1 MAEKEIMMKK
11 TLPTL
16 FLLISLSLVGSV
28 FLFAPQPARAGTLSQ
43 ASYQTPTPNADG
55 QILYTVQEGDSC
67 TRIFL
72 LTGVSIDQLIAL
84 NDLGAECSIFE
95 GQQLLIATAAPATA
109 TLEGQQVSPTP
120 GPPTPT
126 PFSGNGELCVVLF
139 EDLDGNQ
146 MRAETEFY
154 LAGGVI
160 SVNNRVGTYSET
172 METVGGD
179 PALVEPACL
188 QEIPEGIYNLSM
200 GIPEGYIATTNL
212 NLTLEVSAGDTVVV
226 DFGAQPSSE
235 MVNPPEPEEGSGRSP
250 LLLVIGILL
259 LAGGGAF
266 TFFFIRSRTNS

>member
-1 MAEKEIMMKK
+1 MMKK
-11 TLPTL
+11 TLSTL
-16 FLLISLSLVGSV
+16 FLLISLILVGSV

>member
-1 MAEKEIMMKK
+1 MRKK
-11 TLPTL
+11 LLTILLL
-16 FLLISLSLVGSV
+16 FSLVLVGGV
-28 FLFAPQPARAGTLSQ
+28 IFLTPQPARAGSLNQ
-43 ASYQTPTPNADG
+43 ASYQTPTPNVDG

-72 LTGVSIDQLIAL
+72 LTGVTIDQLIAL
-84 NDLGAECSIFE
+84 NDLGSECSLFT
-95 GQQLLIATAAPATA
+95 GQQLLIGTVAPATA
-109 TLEGQQVSPTP
+109 TLEGTQVLPTP
-120 GPPTPT
+120 GAPTAT

-179 PALVEPACL
+179 PDLVEPACL
-188 QEIPEGIYNLSM
+188 QDIPEGEYNLSM
-200 GIPEGYIATTNL
+200 GIPEGYNATTSL
-212 NLTLEVSAGDTVVV
+212 NLTLEVSAGDTVWV
-226 DFGAQPSSE
+226 DFGAQPGSE
-235 MVNPPEPEEGSGRSP
+235 IVNPPEPVDGGGRSP
-250 LLLVIGILL
+250 LLLIIGILL

-266 TFFFIRSRTNS
+266 TFFFIRSRTQS